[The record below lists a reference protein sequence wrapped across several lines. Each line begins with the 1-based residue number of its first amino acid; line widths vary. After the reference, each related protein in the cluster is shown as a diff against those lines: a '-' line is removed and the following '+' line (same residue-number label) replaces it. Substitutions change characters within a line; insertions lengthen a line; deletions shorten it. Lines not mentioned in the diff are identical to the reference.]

1 MDIVTNH
8 STTELGHPSNYPP
21 MSSICGGWHK
31 GNFEQAGHLLPS
43 FSFTLYYYSVSSC
56 IISAWVSLS
65 LMKKW
70 KQSRSGAAPCS
81 LHLCFSLDSVP
92 QTACTVWPQTAC
104 TVWPQTART
113 VWRLCLLLFPSSLQ
127 RPVFLILCVCPELS
141 VSFVAILSNPQSY
154 TLAQYCYLHLANGE
168 NLSQGNLVNF
178 LKK

>member
-21 MSSICGGWHK
+21 MSSICGGWHR

-81 LHLCFSLDSVP
+81 LHPCFSLDSAP
-92 QTACTVWPQTAC
+92 QTAC
-104 TVWPQTART
+104 T
-113 VWRLCLLLFPSSLQ
+113 VWRLCLLLFPSSLR
-127 RPVFLILCVCPELS
+127 RPMFLILCVCPELS

-178 LKK
+178 FKK